1 MIAAISRDCASSI
14 VVAKLFQLFQ
24 PIGGRG
30 ASTPEVLAEACDM
43 PAVEATTGAA
53 PIRFRA
59 PRRVRL
65 IPVMRPA

>member
-1 MIAAISRDCASSI
+1 MIEAISRDCTSLI

-30 ASTPEVLAEACDM
+30 ASTP
-43 PAVEATTGAA
+43 VEAPEVCASPAAETATGVA

-65 IPVMRPA
+65 IPFMASA